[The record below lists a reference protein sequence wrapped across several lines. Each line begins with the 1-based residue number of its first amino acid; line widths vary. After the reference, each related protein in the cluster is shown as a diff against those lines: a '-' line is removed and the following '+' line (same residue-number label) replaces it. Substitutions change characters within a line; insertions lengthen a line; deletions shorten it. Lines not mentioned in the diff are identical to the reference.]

1 VILYKCRRVAGT
13 GCWMEIEKERE
24 VVKCFGGGASRTA
37 HRAPDQSLFCLDMAR
52 GVEDSGRGMEKA
64 SIAESYSC
72 LGVVL
77 SLFEVDNELEAEPV
91 LKLEDELIVED
102 C

>member
-1 VILYKCRRVAGT
+1 
-13 GCWMEIEKERE
+13 
-24 VVKCFGGGASRTA
+24 
-37 HRAPDQSLFCLDMAR
+37 
-52 GVEDSGRGMEKA
+52 MEKA

-77 SLFEVDNELEAEPV
+77 SLFEVDNALEAEPV
-91 LKLEDELIVED
+91 LKLEDELMVED

>member
-1 VILYKCRRVAGT
+1 
-13 GCWMEIEKERE
+13 
-24 VVKCFGGGASRTA
+24 
-37 HRAPDQSLFCLDMAR
+37 MAR

-91 LKLEDELIVED
+91 LKLEDELMVED